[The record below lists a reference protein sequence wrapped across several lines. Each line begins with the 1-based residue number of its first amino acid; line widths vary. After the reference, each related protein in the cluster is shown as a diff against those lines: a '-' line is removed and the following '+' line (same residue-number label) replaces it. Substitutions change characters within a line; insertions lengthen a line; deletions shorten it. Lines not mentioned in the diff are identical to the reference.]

1 MAVITTLRILI
12 LIKILYFSKVHA
24 LSKEAERLEDIHKE
38 QAPQINAK
46 QTEIVDNWEKLKN
59 KGADRKARLD
69 DSYYLHRFLADFRDL
84 VSWVQ
89 DMKNII
95 SADDLAKDVAG
106 AEALVDR
113 HNEHKVSCVSLRL

>member
-1 MAVITTLRILI
+1 M
-12 LIKILYFSKVHA
+12 
-24 LSKEAERLEDIHKE
+24 SKEAERLEDIHKE

-46 QTEIVDNWEKLKN
+46 QTEIVDNWQKLKN
-59 KGADRKARLD
+59 KGTSRKAHLD

-84 VSWVQ
+84 VSWVH

-106 AEALVDR
+106 AEALVER
-113 HNEHKVSCVSLRL
+113 HNEHKVTVTVANTYIEDRLYYTS